1 MSGVTIFQD
10 VTTESV
16 LLELEAES
24 KTYTDLYVNM
34 DIAEERKYVK
44 DKASLINGMLKKL
57 DRSRIDKTKEY
68 KNKIEAEA
76 AELEER
82 LRDANHP
89 FVSLIDAH
97 TEKRKAILAAEK
109 AALQLVEDA
118 QQKEEDHDAAIM
130 EDKVRTFEA
139 AETLRLQKERDE
151 QIALEGAKHERKK
164 AELAA
169 KQAELN
175 AVAAQEKAEEE
186 LYRANLAAEE
196 AVMNAERDAIE
207 AHEIAEKEKRAAI
220 LAEQNKQAAEK
231 QRVADEQAAR
241 EANKDHK
248 REVNNAAKA
257 GFMAGGFTEE
267 QAIQAIKLIAKN
279 LIQNVT
285 INY

>member
-1 MSGVTIFQD
+1 MSEVTIFQD
-10 VTTESV
+10 VTTDSA

-24 KTYTDLYVNM
+24 QKYDGLYVDM
-34 DIAEERKYVK
+34 DQAEQRKYVK
-44 DKASLINGMLKKL
+44 DKATLITGMLKKL

-68 KNKIEAEA
+68 KNSVETEAKEIKQR
-76 AELEER
+76 LEF
-82 LRDANHP
+82 ANRP
-89 FVSLIDAH
+89 FTLLIDEH
-97 TEKRKAILAAEK
+97 KEKRAAILSAEK

-118 QQKEEDHDAAIM
+118 KQKEEDHDSAIM
-130 EDKVRTFEA
+130 EDKVRTFEDKVRTFEA

-151 QIALEGAKHERKK
+151 QIALDGAKHERKK

-175 AVAAQEKAEEE
+175 AVAAQEKAD
-186 LYRANLAAEE
+186 R
-196 AVMNAERDAIE
+196 
-207 AHEIAEKEKRAAI
+207 EKEYAVRAEQARQADEKHRAAY
-220 LAEQNKQAAEK
+220 
-231 QRVADEQAAR
+231 EQAER

-248 REVNNAAKA
+248 REVNNAAKE

>member
-1 MSGVTIFQD
+1 MSDVTIFQD
-10 VTTESV
+10 ITTDSA

-24 KTYTDLYVNM
+24 KKYDGLYVDM
-34 DIAEERKYVK
+34 EQAEQRKYVK
-44 DKASLINGMLKKL
+44 DKATLINGMIKKL

-68 KNKIEAEA
+68 KNSVETEAKEIKQR
-76 AELEER
+76 LEF
-82 LRDANHP
+82 ANRP
-89 FVSLIDAH
+89 FTLLMDKH
-97 TEKRKAILAAEK
+97 KEKRAAILSAEK

-118 QQKEEDHDAAIM
+118 KKKEEDHDSAIM

-151 QIALEGAKHERKK
+151 QIAKGAADNAKK
-164 AELAA
+164 ESEAALQAANDAADLA
-169 KQAELN
+169 KLN
-175 AVAAQEKAEEE
+175 AIQEKK
-186 LYRANLAAEE
+186 AAEE
-196 AVMNAERDAIE
+196 RALFAAENAER
-207 AHEIAEKEKRAAI
+207 EKQAAI

>member
-1 MSGVTIFQD
+1 MSEVTIFQD
-10 VTTESV
+10 VTTDSA

-24 KTYTDLYVNM
+24 QKYDGLYVDM
-34 DIAEERKYVK
+34 DQAEQRKYVK
-44 DKASLINGMLKKL
+44 DKATLITGMLKKL

-68 KNKIEAEA
+68 KNAVETEAKEIKQR
-76 AELEER
+76 LEF
-82 LRDANHP
+82 ANRP
-89 FVSLIDAH
+89 FTLLIDEH
-97 TEKRKAILAAEK
+97 KEKRAAILAAEK

-118 QQKEEDHDAAIM
+118 KQKEEDHDAAIM
-130 EDKVRTFEA
+130 EDKVKTFEA

-151 QIALEGAKHERKK
+151 QIALDGAKHERKK

-175 AVAAQEKAEEE
+175 AVAAQE
-186 LYRANLAAEE
+186 RADSQKLE
-196 AVMNAERDAIE
+196 AVR
-207 AHEIAEKEKRAAI
+207 
-220 LAEQNKQAAEK
+220 AEQNKQAAEK
-231 QRVADEQAAR
+231 QRIADEQAAR